1 MKKVL
6 VTGGAGFIGSHTVVE
21 LHEAGYTPIIVDNF
35 CNSHPDVL
43 KGLTTILG
51 QEVKHYNVD
60 CTNESAMQA
69 IFSAEGAFYGVIH
82 FAAFKA
88 VGDSVKRPLAYYRNN
103 LHSTE
108 ILLQTML
115 ANDCNR
121 LVFSSSCTVYG
132 QPKQLPVTEQTMFQP
147 ANSPYG
153 YTKQACE
160 RMIQDVVASKQSDL
174 SAVLLRYFNP
184 IGAHPSGEIG
194 ELPLGV
200 PENLIPYI
208 TQTAAGKR
216 EELIIFGSDYET
228 ADGTCVRD
236 YIHVVDLA
244 KAHVAALNWVQH
256 HTSTCEPFN
265 LGTGNG
271 NTVKEVIDT
280 FTEATGM
287 PVAHIIG
294 DRRPGDVEKIWAS
307 AVKAEEELGW
317 KTSLSLKQALLDA
330 WNWEKKLKQ

>member
-21 LHEAGYTPIIVDNF
+21 LCEAGYTPIIVDNF
-35 CNSHPDVL
+35 SNSHPDVL
-43 KGLTTILG
+43 KGLAAILEH
-51 QEVKHYNVD
+51 EVKHYAID
-60 CTNESAMQA
+60 CTNEAAVEAVFEQ
-69 IFSAEGAFYGVIH
+69 EGPFFGIIH

-88 VGDSVKRPLAYYRNN
+88 VGDSVRRPLAYYRNN
-103 LHSTE
+103 LLSTE
-108 ILLQTML
+108 VLLHKM
-115 ANDCNR
+115 AAHNCHR

-132 QPKQLPVTEQTMFQP
+132 QPENLPVTEQTKFQP
-147 ANSPYG
+147 ASSPYG
-153 YTKQACE
+153 YTKQVCE
-160 RMIQDVVASKQSDL
+160 QMITDVVASKQSDF

-194 ELPLGV
+194 ELPIGV

-216 EELIIFGSDYET
+216 AELIVFGNDYET
-228 ADGTCVRD
+228 LDGTCVRD

-244 KAHVAALNWVQH
+244 KAHVAALEWVQN
-256 HTSTCEPFN
+256 HTSTCEAFN

-280 FTEATGM
+280 FTEATGVH
-287 PVAHIIG
+287 VAHRIG
-294 DRRPGDVEKIWAS
+294 KRREGDVVKIWAS
-307 AVKAEEELGW
+307 PLKAEKELGW
-317 KTSLSLKQALLDA
+317 KTSLSLKQALIDA
-330 WNWEKKLKQ
+330 WNWEKKLTK